1 MLRSEE
7 AKRKLLK
14 LIAGCRDSGARRL
27 PAERILAEELGFS
40 RSTIVKV
47 LNDLESEGVIERRI
61 GSGTFLRSAHER
73 KRRACIA
80 VVMRGAFYR
89 SDEHFRKILDVISHH
104 AQERN
109 VAIRLFDNLREMF
122 SRDPAENPLVS
133 AVRKHVIHGILIVSR
148 LPLSITSTLCALS
161 PAVAVNNIFG
171 DGSEVPCV
179 SCDYFRTGFLAGK
192 YLVDR
197 GHRKVA
203 YVTDDLTHQE
213 SSVEFSG
220 FQAVL
225 ETVGVSLS
233 ERDILETRQ
242 NSEIMKER
250 IITFFK
256 NSGCTACFV
265 RNAARMAS
273 MMHALKSAN
282 IRCPEDLEI
291 VVSGDYGN
299 CIRHRWRLAVI
310 DTRLDDMCKIGLD
323 RLCALI
329 SGKSGPVP
337 NLTLLTPHFT
347 NK

>member
-7 AKRKLLK
+7 AKQKLLK
-14 LIAGCRDSGARRL
+14 LVAGCRDSGAMRL
-27 PAERILAEELGFS
+27 PAERVLAERLGFC

-47 LNDLESEGVIERRI
+47 LNDLESEGVIERKV
-61 GSGTFLRSAHER
+61 GSGTYLRSPDD
-73 KRRACIA
+73 RARQLRIA

-89 SDEHFRKILDVISHH
+89 SDEHFRKILDVVSHH
-104 AQERN
+104 AGERD
-109 VAIRLFDNLREMF
+109 VAIRIFDNLREIF
-122 SRDPAENPLVS
+122 SRDPVGNPLVT
-133 AVRKHVIHGILIVSR
+133 AIKNRDIHGVLIVSR

-192 YLVDR
+192 YLIDR

-242 NSEIMKER
+242 NSAIMKER

-265 RNAARMAS
+265 RNAARMAN
-273 MMHALKSAN
+273 MMLALKSAN

-299 CIRHRWRLAVI
+299 CIRRRWRLAVI

-323 RLCALI
+323 RLCTLI
-329 SGKSGPVP
+329 TGKSGPVP
-337 NLTLLTPHFT
+337 NLTLLTPRFT
-347 NK
+347 NR